1 MASGNDARLGIAK
14 ETTYATRV
22 APTRFFPFTAESL
35 AFQYARYFSMALGS
49 GRWARPSITTTKSGT
64 GSLSGEVPT
73 TGFGYLLQF
82 LHGNTVTPIQDG
94 ATTSYT
100 QTHTLDTP
108 PDKSATIQVQ
118 TPPVS
123 TSTLLPQDLLGV
135 MMGGL
140 NLSWDAAGVLM
151 WEMPCVINNMST
163 AETLATYV
171 APTSWSM
178 LSFAGGS
185 LSIGG
190 VAQTDIT
197 GSGTLTITQA
207 LRDDAFALGSSG
219 TMKKPTETAKP
230 TAGGS
235 FTADFEDMTHFNRV
249 VNDTSGDVILKF
261 EGATISGAFKYTM
274 QVTIPACKFQSPRP
288 QVGGPGPV
296 SQEVTFEN
304 SAPTTQP
311 PVIIYRSVDTVI

>member
-1 MASGNDARLGIAK
+1 MASGNDARMGIIK

-35 AFQYARYFSMALGS
+35 AFQYNRYFSQALGS

-73 TGFGYLLQF
+73 TGFGYILQF
-82 LHGNTVTPIQDG
+82 LHGNTVVPVLDSG
-94 ATTSYT
+94 TSYT

-135 MMGGL
+135 MFSGL
-140 NLSWDAAGVLM
+140 TLSWDAGGVLT
-151 WEMPCVINNMST
+151 WEMPCVINNLDT
-163 AETLATYV
+163 AQTLATYT

-190 VAQTDIT
+190 TPQTDIT
-197 GSGTLTITQA
+197 GSGSITINQS
-207 LRDDAFALGSSG
+207 LRDDAFALGTAG
-219 TMKKPTETAKP
+219 TMAKPTETAKP
-230 TAGGS
+230 TAGGT
-235 FTADFEDMTHFNRV
+235 FTADFESMTHYNRV
-249 VNDTSGDVILKF
+249 VNDTSADIILKF
-261 EGATISGAFKYTM
+261 EGAIITGALKYTM
-274 QVTIPACKFQSPRP
+274 QVTIPSCKFTQPRP

-296 SQEVTFEN
+296 QQEVTFEN
-304 SAPTTQP
+304 SAGTSQP
-311 PVIIYRSVDTVI
+311 PVILYRSTDVAL

>member
-1 MASGNDARLGIAK
+1 MASGNDARLGIIK

-35 AFQYARYFSMALGS
+35 AFQYNRYFSQALGS

-64 GSLSGEVPT
+64 GSLNGEVPT

-82 LHGNTVTPIQDG
+82 LHGNTVVPVQDA
-94 ATTSYT
+94 ATISYT

-135 MMGGL
+135 MFSGL
-140 NLSWDAAGVLM
+140 TLSWDAAGVLT
-151 WEMPCVINNMST
+151 WEMPCVINNLST
-163 AETLATYV
+163 AETLATYT
-171 APTSWSM
+171 APTAWSM

-185 LSIGG
+185 LTIGG

-197 GSGTLTITQA
+197 GSGSVTIGQSR
-207 LRDDAFALGSSG
+207 RDDSFALGTSG
-219 TMKKPTETAKP
+219 TMAKPTETAKP

-235 FTADFEDMTHFNRV
+235 FTADFNDLAHFNRV
-249 VNDTSGDVILKF
+249 VNDTSADVVLKF
-261 EGATISGAFKYTM
+261 EGATIASTYKYTM
-274 QVTIPACKFQSPRP
+274 QVTIPACKFSQPRP

-296 SQEVTFEN
+296 TQEVSFEN
-304 SAPTTQP
+304 SAGTSQP
-311 PVIIYRSVDTVI
+311 PVLVYRSTDTTL

>member
-35 AFQYARYFSMALGS
+35 AFQYNRYFSQALGS

-64 GSLSGEVPT
+64 GSLQGEVPT

-82 LHGNTVTPIQDG
+82 LHGNTVVPVLDSG
-94 ATTSYT
+94 TSYT

-135 MMGGL
+135 MFSGL
-140 NLSWDAAGVLM
+140 TLSWDAAGVLT
-151 WEMPCVINNMST
+151 WEMPAVINNLST
-163 AETLATYV
+163 AESLATYT
-171 APTSWSM
+171 APTAWEM

-197 GSGTLTITQA
+197 GSGSITITQA
-207 LRDDAFALGSSG
+207 LRDDSFALGTSG
-219 TMKKPTETAKP
+219 TMAKPTETAKP

-235 FTADFEDMTHFNRV
+235 FTADFENLTHYNRV
-249 VNDTSGDVILKF
+249 VNDTSADVILKF
-261 EGATISGAFKYTM
+261 EGAIITGALKYTM
-274 QVTIPACKFQSPRP
+274 QVTIPACKFTQPRP

-296 SQEVTFEN
+296 QQEVSFEN
-304 SAPTTQP
+304 SAGTSQP
-311 PVIIYRSVDTVI
+311 PVILYRSTDSVL